1 MKYYDEN
8 GKDKLAAIQVHDKD
22 ATEVLR
28 VQSDGEVIWQGR
40 KVESDDQFKAAMIAM
55 ADALKDG
62 MRRSPLVRLTEE
74 EIADEYSKA
83 DAYLM
88 MCDEYEFGLVANAI
102 MAAMIEKNK
111 GRL

>member
-62 MRRSPLVRLTEE
+62 MRRSPLVRLADE
-74 EIADEYSKA
+74 EINKLIDQSILQYAGRTWKEGIKGFA
-83 DAYLM
+83 EL
-88 MCDEYEFGLVANAI
+88 I
-102 MAAMIEKNK
+102 MKAMIKKN
-111 GRL
+111 GG

>member
-62 MRRSPLVRLTEE
+62 MRRAPLVRLTRY
-74 EIADEYSKA
+74 EIAILEIKCA
-83 DAYLM
+83 DK
-88 MCDEYEFGLVANAI
+88 DGNIDIEFFANELQDAL
-102 MAAMIEKNK
+102 AAKNGDQK
-111 GRL
+111 